1 MCFCVTLKGTI
12 NMTNLGKNKGV
23 NINLHLRKKIEEYI
37 KKSLNIVKEKA

>member
-23 NINLHLRKKIEEYI
+23 NINLHLRKKLKNTL
-37 KKSLNIVKEKA
+37 KKV